1 MDISNNGNFERPE
14 RISRAYA
21 RLELDTGELRGPT
34 SYDGQRGGFPLMY
47 DSEKDWLVVD
57 QNDAHTLVMGS
68 SGSKKTRTM
77 VLPSIHVLAEA
88 EESMII
94 HDAKGEL
101 YDRTAKMLKDRGYRV
116 VCINLRDP
124 SVGNSWNP
132 LSVCYEYYK
141 AGDID
146 RAGAAMLK

>member
-1 MDISNNGNFERPE
+1 MDIAYNSNFERPE
-14 RISRAYA
+14 QIKRAYA
-21 RLELDTGELRGPT
+21 RLELDTGELRGQK

-47 DSEKDWLVVD
+47 DSENEWLVVD
-57 QNDAHTLVMGS
+57 GNDNHTLVFGA

-124 SVGNSWNP
+124 SVGNS
-132 LSVCYEYYK
+132 
-141 AGDID
+141 
-146 RAGAAMLK
+146 